1 MVRVNKKGV
10 SEIVSYVLLISI
22 TFIIAGMVYSWLTFY
37 VTPGKETKC
46 EEGVSITLRSY
57 VYNCTTKAFNLTL
70 QNRGLFDIDGYIIR
84 VGNQSDSEIGVYTIN
99 KTGKILN
106 TSEVYTDVY
115 INSSHLDSLD
125 ATNTLQKNMTGNI
138 SFIEIQPFEIQESAR
153 VFCESVVK
161 QKVVCSR

>member
-1 MVRVNKKGV
+1 MVRVNKRGV

-46 EEGVSITLRSY
+46 EEGVSLTLRSY
-57 VYNCTTKAFNLTL
+57 YYNCTTKALNLTL

-84 VGNQSDSEIGVYTIN
+84 VGNQSNSEIGVYSLN

-106 TSEVYTDVY
+106 TSEVYVDIYV
-115 INSSHLDSLD
+115 NSSHLDSIS
-125 ATNTLQKNMTGNI
+125 TTSNIQKNVTGNI
-138 SFIEIQPFEIQESAR
+138 SFIEIQPYEIQDEST

-161 QKVVCSR
+161 QKMECSK